1 MSVKTYNH
9 EPPKSWGGGRGPSG
23 EYGGSKRAF
32 NAYLKDW
39 DEFIAKI
46 EKLTN
51 MTVTGFDPGIDL
63 STYDANGKPVMGR
76 YVQLPLWFAQKL
88 VDKFEALNDELV
100 EEINRE
106 R

>member
-1 MSVKTYNH
+1 MSVKTYNYPTPAH
-9 EPPKSWGGGRGPSG
+9 WGGGIGPHG
-23 EYGGSKRAF
+23 EYNSKEF

-39 DEFIAKI
+39 DEFNAALEKI
-46 EKLTN
+46 TN
-51 MTVTGFDPGIDL
+51 LKVTAYDPGVNLTRIDERGNW
-63 STYDANGKPVMGR
+63 ST
-76 YVQLPLWFAQKL
+76 VQLPLWFAQKL